1 MEDSN
6 MLTKDETVNLAASHA
21 EAEFLCSEAV
31 LMALAKCLGVESKL
45 IPKIAT
51 GFGAGIGGEGEVCG
65 ALSGAVMGLGLKFGR
80 DEPGFTED
88 GRRPHW
94 YATELMKGFRELHGH
109 LRCRD
114 LLGLDLTDPEDYR
127 KYSERNLW
135 GTKCRDLITSATEQA
150 YELLEKSPS
159 V

>member
-1 MEDSN
+1 

-21 EAEFLCSEAV
+21 EEEFLCSEAV
-31 LMALAKCLGVESKL
+31 LMALAKCMGVESKL
-45 IPKIAT
+45 IPMIAT
-51 GFGAGIGGEGEVCG
+51 GFGAGIGREGEVCG
-65 ALSGAVMGLGLKFGR
+65 ALSGAVMGLGLKLGR
-80 DEPGFTED
+80 DVPGFIVD

-94 YATELMKGFRELHGH
+94 YATELMKGFKALHGH

-114 LLGLDLTDPEDYR
+114 LLGLDLTNPEDYR

-135 GTKCRDLITSATEQA
+135 ATKCRDLITSATELA
-150 YELLEKSPS
+150 YELLVKADS

>member
-1 MEDSN
+1 
-6 MLTKDETVNLAASHA
+6 MLTKDETVNLAASYA
-21 EAEFLCSEAV
+21 EEGFLCSESV

-51 GFGAGIGGEGEVCG
+51 GFGAGIGREGEVCG

-80 DEPGFTED
+80 NVPGFIVD
-88 GRRPHW
+88 GRRPYW
-94 YATELMKGFRELHGH
+94 YATELMKGFQDLHGH

-135 GTKCRDLITSATEQA
+135 GTKCRDLIASTTEQA
-150 YELLEKSPS
+150 YALLVNADS

>member
-1 MEDSN
+1 
-6 MLTKDETVNLAASHA
+6 MLTKDETVNIAASHT
-21 EAEFLCSEAV
+21 EAEFLCSEAA
-31 LMALAKCLGVESKL
+31 LMALAECLGVESKL
-45 IPKIAT
+45 IPNIAT
-51 GFGAGIGGEGEVCG
+51 GFGAGIGREGEVCG

-80 DEPGFTED
+80 DAPGFTED
-88 GRRPHW
+88 GKRPYW
-94 YATELMKGFRELHGH
+94 YATELVKGFQALHGD

-135 GTKCRDLITSATEQA
+135 ATKCRDLITSATELA
-150 YELLEKSPS
+150 YELLEKDDS

>member
-1 MEDSN
+1 
-6 MLTKDETVNLAASHA
+6 MLTEDETVSLAASHA
-21 EAEFLCSEAV
+21 EDEFLCSEAV

-80 DEPGFTED
+80 DVPGFTEND
-88 GRRPHW
+88 RRPHW
-94 YATELMKGFRELHGH
+94 YATKLMKGFRELHGH

-114 LLGLDLTDPEDYR
+114 LLGLDLTNPEDYR
-127 KYSERNLW
+127 WYSEMKLW
-135 GTKCRDLITSATEQA
+135 ATKCRDLITSATEQA
-150 YELLEKSPS
+150 YELLANADSG
-159 V
+159 

>member
-1 MEDSN
+1 

-31 LMALAKCLGVESKL
+31 LMALAKCLGVKSKL

-51 GFGAGIGGEGEVCG
+51 GFGAGIGRRGEVCG
-65 ALSGAVMGLGLKFGR
+65 ALSGAVMGLGLEFGR
-80 DEPGFTED
+80 DVPGFMLD
-88 GRRPHW
+88 GRRPYW
-94 YATELMKGFRELHGH
+94 YATELMKGFSELHGH

-135 GTKCRDLITSATEQA
+135 GTKCRDLISSATEQA
-150 YELLEKSPS
+150 YELLAKADSL
-159 V
+159 

>member
-1 MEDSN
+1 
-6 MLTKDETVNLAASHA
+6 MLTEDETVNLAAFHA
-21 EAEFLCSEAV
+21 EEEFLCSEAV
-31 LMALAKCLGVESKL
+31 LMALSKCLGVESRL

-51 GFGAGIGGEGEVCG
+51 GFGAGIGRQGEVCG

-80 DEPGFTED
+80 DAPGFTE
-88 GRRPHW
+88 GKRPYW
-94 YATELMKGFRELHGH
+94 YASELMKGFQDLHGH

-114 LLGLDLTDPEDYR
+114 ILGLDLTDPEDYR

-150 YELLEKSPS
+150 YRLLAKADSL
-159 V
+159 

>member
-1 MEDSN
+1 

-51 GFGAGIGGEGEVCG
+51 GFGGEGEVCG

-80 DEPGFTED
+80 DVPGLRTD
-88 GRRPHW
+88 GRNPHW
-94 YATELMKGFRELHGH
+94 YATELLKGFQALHGH

-114 LLGLDLTDPEDYR
+114 LLGLDVTDPEDYR
-127 KYSERNLW
+127 IYSERNLW
-135 GTKCRDLITSATEQA
+135 ATICRDLITLATELA
-150 YELLEKSPS
+150 YELLAKADS

>member
-1 MEDSN
+1 
-6 MLTKDETVNLAASHA
+6 MLTKDETVNIAASHA

-31 LMALAKCLGVESKL
+31 LMALAECLGVESKL
-45 IPKIAT
+45 IPRIAT
-51 GFGAGIGGEGEVCG
+51 GFGAGIGREGEVCG
-65 ALSGAVMGLGLKFGR
+65 ALSGAVMRLGLKFGR
-80 DEPGFTED
+80 DVPGFTED

-94 YATELMKGFRELHGH
+94 YATELIKSFQALHGD

-127 KYSERNLW
+127 KYSERKLW
-135 GTKCRDLITSATEQA
+135 ATKCRDLITSATKQA
-150 YELLEKSPS
+150 YELLAKADS